1 MGLKGFRVWG
11 LRGLG
16 FIGFRVLGSGLAFR
30 GLGVV
35 GMSYTTTLSKG
46 DRNVGA
52 LGIRIGV
59 WGRLYYSCS
68 KEPLE

>member
-1 MGLKGFRVWG
+1 MHSGGGLTFRFG
-11 LRGLG
+11 G
-16 FIGFRVLGSGLAFR
+16 
-30 GLGVV
+30 V

-52 LGIRIGV
+52 LRIRIGV